1 MRINTF
7 DIDGVINLGEFD
19 GIYPGLHDVIITGRS
34 YEETPETL
42 QMLERKG
49 INNQVYF
56 NPVPFDKK
64 TRFTSGMHK
73 GKIILQLLKEGYEH
87 GVHFEDDEIQIRA
100 IKAIVPRVRIVH
112 VVSNLVTKENVRHY
126 G

>member
-7 DIDGVINLGEFD
+7 DIDGVINLGELD

-73 GKIILQLLKEGYEH
+73 GKIILQLLKKVMSTAFILKTMRFKFVQLKQSY
-87 GVHFEDDEIQIRA
+87 
-100 IKAIVPRVRIVH
+100 H
-112 VVSNLVTKENVRHY
+112 V
-126 G
+126 

>member
-19 GIYPGLHDVIITGRS
+19 GIYPGPYDIIITGRS
-34 YEETPETL
+34 YEEAAETYV
-42 QMLERKG
+42 MLEDKG
-49 INNQVYF
+49 IRNEVFF
-56 NPVPFDKK
+56 NPLPFDKK

-73 GKIILQLLKEGYEH
+73 GKIILELMKDGYEH

-112 VVSNLVTKENVRHY
+112 VVSDLVTKENVRHY
-126 G
+126 V